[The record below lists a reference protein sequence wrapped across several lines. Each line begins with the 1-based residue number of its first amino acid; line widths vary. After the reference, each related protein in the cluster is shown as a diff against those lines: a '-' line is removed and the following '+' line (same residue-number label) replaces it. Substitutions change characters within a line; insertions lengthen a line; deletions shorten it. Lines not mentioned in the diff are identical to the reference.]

1 MRDYRDAKTMAH
13 ALRDALQAKT
23 VETTHSECLELI
35 AKAFG
40 YESWNILSAKIGTA
54 QLHAPEAGALAP
66 VAVPD
71 QEPNKAAYHC
81 SFCGKSRHDV
91 RVLIAG
97 PYVFICDE
105 CVGAC
110 NEFLD
115 DREIFSLLES
125 DEGAGNRA
133 YPAAVEYLRAM
144 STEAVESCVERSRK
158 SAEGSRLELRNIQR
172 FLAMRDGETPAADL
186 LAWPHF
192 SQWRRTTRDE
202 VLALEQHAQT
212 MLKRYEDVVR
222 IATTVLDG
230 RGS

>member
-1 MRDYRDAKTMAH
+1 MRDFRDAKTMAH
-13 ALRDALQAKT
+13 ALRDALQVKAI
-23 VETTHSECLELI
+23 ETTHSECLELI

-40 YESWNILSAKIGTA
+40 YENWNVLSAKIGTA

-110 NEFLD
+110 NEYLD
-115 DREIFSLLES
+115 DQEIFTLLDA
-125 DEGAGNRA
+125 DEEAGRQA
-133 YPAAVEYLRAM
+133 YPAAVEHFRTK
-144 STEAVESCVERSRK
+144 STEDLASSVERSRK
-158 SAEGSRLELRNIQR
+158 GAEGCRVELRNIQR
-172 FLAMRDGETPAADL
+172 LLAMRNDETPAADL
-186 LAWPHF
+186 LVWPRF
-192 SQWRRTTRDE
+192 SRLKETTRDE
-202 VLALEQHAQT
+202 VLDLEQRTARV
-212 MLKRYEDVVR
+212 LKRYEDVLR
-222 IATTVLDG
+222 IATTVLTA
-230 RGS
+230 RGP